1 MVSPIVLISG
11 ASGRSFGTG
20 RIATNTE
27 STPSAAQATIAPSER
42 AIDVGAGVDHQE
54 QADEGAD
61 HEDFAVREIQQV
73 EHAEDQRV
81 ADRHQRVGRAE
92 HQAVDQ
98 LLIDH
103 AGRERCATPD
113 IIGIAI
119 WRRNGARRRP
129 DRMPSQPIQSLR

>member
-1 MVSPIVLISG
+1 MVRPIVLISG

-27 STPSAAQATIAPSER
+27 MHAER
-42 AIDVGAGVDHQE
+42 RAGDHRAEQRAVDVGAGVNHQE

-73 EHAEDQRV
+73 QHAEDQRV
-81 ADRHQRVGRAE
+81 ADRHQRVGGAE

-98 LLIDH
+98 LLINHD
-103 AGRERCATPD
+103 GREA
-113 IIGIAI
+113 
-119 WRRNGARRRP
+119 ARL
-129 DRMPSQPIQSLR
+129 STL